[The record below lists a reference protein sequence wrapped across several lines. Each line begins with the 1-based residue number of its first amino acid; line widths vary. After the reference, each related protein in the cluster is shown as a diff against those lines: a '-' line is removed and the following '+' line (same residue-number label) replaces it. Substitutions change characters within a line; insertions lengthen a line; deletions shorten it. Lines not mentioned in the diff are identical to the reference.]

1 MRCVR
6 SVQRDLSIAGLVAS
20 AFLVA
25 ARLPAQTVA
34 SSRFHDP
41 DGITADPTGLRRDTS
56 VKMPRPGPRYPQ
68 EHEARGIHAAAVVA
82 YIIDTTGRIELETV
96 SFLNRSAPEIID
108 AVCAFLPTKRFEPF
122 VVADQKWR
130 VLLVEMYGF
139 TTWRDP
145 DTTMLNAAKSL
156 EKRSQEEFA
165 TSPISKAV
173 ARLDL
178 LPHCQPEKH

>member
-1 MRCVR
+1 MRSVR
-6 SVQRDLSIAGLVAS
+6 SLGRDLMVAALVAGPL
-20 AFLVA
+20 LVA
-25 ARLPAQTVA
+25 PSLPAQTVA
-34 SSRFHDP
+34 PSRFHDP
-41 DGITADPTGLRRDTS
+41 EGITADPTGLRRDTS
-56 VKMPRPGPRYPQ
+56 VKMPHLGPRYPQ

-82 YIIDTTGRIELETV
+82 YVIDTTGRIELETV
-96 SFLNRSAPEIID
+96 SFLNRSAPEIVD

-165 TSPISKAV
+165 TSPISK
-173 ARLDL
+173 
-178 LPHCQPEKH
+178 